1 MVHYQLPMGIWYAD
15 HSRGGERI
23 NKALGFS
30 EYTLA
35 GIQGETFTKIE
46 AYAGMEE
53 WLVRD
58 LEIE

>member
-1 MVHYQLPMGIWYAD
+1 MVHYQLPMGDWDAA
-15 HSRGGERI
+15 HRRGDEII
-23 NKALGFS
+23 NKNIGNS

-46 AYAGMEE
+46 AYAGMAE